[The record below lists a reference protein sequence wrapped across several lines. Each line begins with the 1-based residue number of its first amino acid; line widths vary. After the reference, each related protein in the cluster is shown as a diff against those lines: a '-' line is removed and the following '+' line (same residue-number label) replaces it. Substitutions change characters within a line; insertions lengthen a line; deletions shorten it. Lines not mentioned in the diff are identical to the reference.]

1 MVVLQVVL
9 ESHAVLDALAAP
21 VHRAAVR
28 PENAAVH
35 VPHVAGE
42 GVAAEELLPAQEAVP
57 DDLAVSGGALD
68 AGGRV
73 RDVAEVGLVTA
84 FEGLGDGE
92 KVVKANLLLLAAC
105 RTLVCAPRLFRHF
118 LNRVF
123 CEEKFIASTKRTTTG
138 VNPM

>member
-35 VPHVAGE
+35 VPQVAGE
-42 GVAAEELLPAQEAVP
+42 GVATEELLPAQEAVP
-57 DDLAVSGGALD
+57 DDLAVSGGAFD

-73 RDVAEVGLVTA
+73 CDVAEVGLVTA

-105 RTLVCAPRLFRHF
+105 RTLVCARLFRHF

>member
-9 ESHAVLDALAAP
+9 EGGAVLDALAAP
-21 VHRAAVR
+21 VHRAVVR

-73 RDVAEVGLVTA
+73 RDVAEVGLVA
-84 FEGLGDGE
+84 ALEGLGHGE
-92 KVVKANLLLLAAC
+92 KVVKANLLFVVAC
-105 RTLVCAPRLFRHF
+105 LTF
-118 LNRVF
+118 L
-123 CEEKFIASTKRTTTG
+123 
-138 VNPM
+138 